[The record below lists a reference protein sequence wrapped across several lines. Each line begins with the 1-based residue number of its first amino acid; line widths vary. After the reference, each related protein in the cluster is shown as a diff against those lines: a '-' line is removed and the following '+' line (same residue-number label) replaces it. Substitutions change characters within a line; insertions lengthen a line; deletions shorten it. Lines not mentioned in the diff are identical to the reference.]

1 MASLNATAIELLLRF
16 QRLLVGMLYPPS
28 EEHRCSPED
37 FPPDRRPSKLNPNT
51 LAAGSLLR
59 KYTVLLVSHVA
70 GNCVA
75 VFLQSSLLVN
85 TFFKFVMGVVISQNS
100 SVWLTPLVSP
110 LSVCL

>member
-28 EEHRCSPED
+28 EEHRCSPD
-37 FPPDRRPSKLNPNT
+37 DSPNRRPSKLSPKT

-70 GNCVA
+70 GA
-75 VFLQSSLLVN
+75 ELL
-85 TFFKFVMGVVISQNS
+85 FVVI
-100 SVWLTPLVSP
+100 VFVVVVVI
-110 LSVCL
+110 VCCSCC